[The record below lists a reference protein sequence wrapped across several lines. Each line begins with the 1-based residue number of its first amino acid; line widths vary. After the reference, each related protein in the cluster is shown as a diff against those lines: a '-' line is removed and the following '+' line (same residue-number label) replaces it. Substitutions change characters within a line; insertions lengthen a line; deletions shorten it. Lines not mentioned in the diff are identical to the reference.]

1 MNQIEHAVSFH
12 EHAPTSGRIGFSKQ
26 FVRQNQKKQ
35 IRTAVADEALEFRSA
50 VESILERGRF
60 AQNAPITAV
69 TDRVE
74 IVRIVFGEKRIT
86 GSEGG
91 VVNAKMFFENLAP
104 ARE

>member
-26 FVRQNQKKQ
+26 FVGQNQKKQ
-35 IRTAVADEALEFRSA
+35 IRTAVADETLEFRSA
-50 VESILERGRF
+50 VEPILERGRF

-69 TDRVE
+69 SDRVE

-86 GSEGG
+86 GSESGI
-91 VVNAKMFFENLAP
+91 VNAKMFFENLTP